1 MFSWNR
7 GGLGDGAFRENDLD
21 GLAEYLLTALRKLG
35 SINKEL
41 KYSNWLKMI
50 ELKSKGIYDENQLKQ
65 DMKHFGLEA

>member
-1 MFSWNR
+1 MYSWKR

-21 GLAEYLLTALRKLG
+21 GLTEFLLTALKNLG

-50 ELKSKGIYDENQLKQ
+50 ELKSKGIYDEDQLKQ